1 MGWVRFRDSS
11 FRSASRFSRVAIVLA
26 GPLFSIFGGLL
37 IATLPA
43 LADASWG
50 FQYMQVDAIRRGSIA
65 ERAGFQVGDTLIA
78 VEDEQI
84 SDWQQVPWKVGQ
96 KLSGHLD
103 YVVDNER
110 KPVKDSD
117 GEWAQEWRPP
127 SQSLV
132 LHVEREGHPCSIN
145 LTPYLVELRELFPSP
160 RERDS
165 GGAWVDLRKLGLLPV
180 GPIERAEWFRI
191 SERPLGETLAW
202 RWARITNVWAP
213 SSFFYWVSPQSEIPH
228 LGSPSMSSGVIGPL
242 TCLAFALETGPLFF
256 LRALGYLSVALG
268 VANLLPILPLDGGAF
283 FRELIKRPVV
293 SALETTAKEDSPMN
307 LAETVITLI
316 GLLFI
321 VMLTLLALWADLR
334 LLTQW
339 IWW

>member
-1 MGWVRFRDSS
+1 
-11 FRSASRFSRVAIVLA
+11 
-26 GPLFSIFGGLL
+26 
-37 IATLPA
+37 
-43 LADASWG
+43 
-50 FQYMQVDAIRRGSIA
+50 
-65 ERAGFQVGDTLIA
+65 
-78 VEDEQI
+78 
-84 SDWQQVPWKVGQ
+84 
-96 KLSGHLD
+96 
-103 YVVDNER
+103 
-110 KPVKDSD
+110 
-117 GEWAQEWRPP
+117 
-127 SQSLV
+127 
-132 LHVEREGHPCSIN
+132 
-145 LTPYLVELRELFPSP
+145 
-160 RERDS
+160 
-165 GGAWVDLRKLGLLPV
+165 
-180 GPIERAEWFRI
+180 
-191 SERPLGETLAW
+191 
-202 RWARITNVWAP
+202 
-213 SSFFYWVSPQSEIPH
+213 
-228 LGSPSMSSGVIGPL
+228 MSSGVIGPL